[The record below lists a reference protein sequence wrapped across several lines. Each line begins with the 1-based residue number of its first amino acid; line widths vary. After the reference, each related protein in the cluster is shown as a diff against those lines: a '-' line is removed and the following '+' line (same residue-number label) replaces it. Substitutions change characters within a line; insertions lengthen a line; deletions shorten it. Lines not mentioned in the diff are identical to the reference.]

1 MARFTHCLMLSG
13 AAFLLATTAPG
24 TFQQRALASPAVEH
38 ELVTSTPQP
47 EDASSVPATTAPA
60 RPLKLATWNME
71 WLMAE
76 DGRLTATA
84 PPDRPHRTAADF
96 EKLAAYAQHLD
107 ADLVG
112 LQEVDA
118 TATAERI
125 FPARTYQIFMTD
137 DALLQHPALAVRKP
151 LRAHKNPDL
160 VELDVAPTTAAHQL
174 RRGLDVTVETGTTPL
189 RILVLHLKTGCW
201 DNPVTEKQ
209 HNCPILLQQ
218 FGVLQN
224 WISARAAAHEAFV
237 IMGDFNRRMTVYD
250 PFFLL
255 LNHTAPLSLTTAG
268 WASPCENGS
277 SFIDHIL
284 LGGAAQSWLQ
294 PHSLRVMT
302 YRPDTQPATLSDHCA
317 VSVRLGPQAPS
328 PSSARAP
335 TTPTPDTQP

>member
-1 MARFTHCLMLSG
+1 M
-13 AAFLLATTAPG
+13 
-24 TFQQRALASPAVEH
+24 
-38 ELVTSTPQP
+38 
-47 EDASSVPATTAPA
+47 
-60 RPLKLATWNME
+60 ATWNME

-76 DGRLTATA
+76 DGPLAATA

-107 ADLVG
+107 ADIIG

-118 TATAERI
+118 ATTAERL
-125 FPARTYQIFMTD
+125 FPARTNQIFMTD
-137 DALLQHPALAVRKP
+137 DALLQHPALAIRKP

-160 VELDVAPTTAAHQL
+160 VELDVAPAAAAHQL

-201 DNPVTEKQ
+201 DNPVADKQ
-209 HNCPILLQQ
+209 HNCPILVQQ

-255 LNHTAPLSLTTAG
+255 LTHAAPLSLTSAG

-277 SFIDHIL
+277 YFIDHIL
-284 LGGAAQSWLQ
+284 LGGGAQSWLQ

-317 VSVRLGPQAPS
+317 VSVRLSPRASLPS
-328 PSSARAP
+328 AARAP
-335 TTPTPDTQP
+335 TTPTTGSQP